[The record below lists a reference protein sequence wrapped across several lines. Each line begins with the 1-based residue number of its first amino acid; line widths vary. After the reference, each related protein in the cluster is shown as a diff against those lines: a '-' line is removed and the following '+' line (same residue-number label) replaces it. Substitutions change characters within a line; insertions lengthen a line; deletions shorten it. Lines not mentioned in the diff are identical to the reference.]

1 MALAEEPIIPV
12 FTRGDRLAKAR
23 EVAGFTQQ
31 AMADRLDVKR
41 TTLAAGENDASQPR
55 DVDWVMTRYHEET
68 GVELAWLYGFRT
80 GSYST
85 PLEVVTNDAE
95 CIAMTLPFARHLTPV

>member
-1 MALAEEPIIPV
+1 MALASEPIIPE

-23 EVAGFTQQ
+23 DVAGFTQQ
-31 AMADRLDVKR
+31 EMADRLDVKR
-41 TTLAAGENDASQPR
+41 TTLAAWENDASQPR

-80 GSYST
+80 GSFS
-85 PLEVVTNDAE
+85 PLDVVTNDDE
-95 CIAMTLPFARHLTPV
+95 FIAMTLPFDRHLAPA